1 MFKIIIFTFEQAFA
15 SVSIALLAGIPGA
28 YFIARKNFFAKKL
41 FQSISVIP
49 LCIPALMTALG
60 YISAFGL
67 SGWYNRILIN
77 IFSLKEPPLKFL
89 YSFTGIAIT
98 QGFYN
103 FPLIMKSTADVIS
116 QLDNSPEESA
126 ELLGAGQ
133 IRIFFTITLPRIIP
147 AVIAGAVPV
156 FIFCYFSF
164 MIILMFGIPG
174 TSTIETEIFFAA
186 RMHKSFSKILF
197 LCITETL
204 LALIIIFLGTSCE
217 KKAEQISENSFSIT
231 KKTHSAFSK
240 KELPFAAIYFL
251 SVIIFFAIPFLSI
264 PLNSFLGNND
274 SFPTLKYW
282 KFILT
287 SKSFIPSITTSFIQ
301 ASVTGV
307 FCTSLAIIFSIMTR
321 LCTHSGIK
329 QFIKTIP
336 LLPMSISS
344 VATSVFI
351 LKATAYSEY
360 NTNLLTLCAAQ
371 TFLYWPFAFRQIYA
385 SASRI
390 SDEVIFS
397 AKLLSRSKIQFLIMV
412 FFPIT
417 KKSCIGAF
425 LFSFAISIGDASLP
439 VVLAIPEYTSLA
451 LFTYRLFG
459 YRFPA
464 ACCSSI
470 ILGTICITLCIL
482 AEKLGDNK

>member
-164 MIILMFGIPG
+164 MIILMFSIPG

-204 LALIIIFLGTSCE
+204 LALIVIFLGTSCE
-217 KKAEQISENSFSIT
+217 KKTEQIS
-231 KKTHSAFSK
+231 
-240 KELPFAAIYFL
+240 
-251 SVIIFFAIPFLSI
+251 
-264 PLNSFLGNND
+264 
-274 SFPTLKYW
+274 
-282 KFILT
+282 
-287 SKSFIPSITTSFIQ
+287 
-301 ASVTGV
+301 
-307 FCTSLAIIFSIMTR
+307 
-321 LCTHSGIK
+321 
-329 QFIKTIP
+329 
-336 LLPMSISS
+336 
-344 VATSVFI
+344 
-351 LKATAYSEY
+351 
-360 NTNLLTLCAAQ
+360 
-371 TFLYWPFAFRQIYA
+371 
-385 SASRI
+385 
-390 SDEVIFS
+390 
-397 AKLLSRSKIQFLIMV
+397 
-412 FFPIT
+412 
-417 KKSCIGAF
+417 
-425 LFSFAISIGDASLP
+425 
-439 VVLAIPEYTSLA
+439 
-451 LFTYRLFG
+451 
-459 YRFPA
+459 
-464 ACCSSI
+464 
-470 ILGTICITLCIL
+470 
-482 AEKLGDNK
+482 